1 MASKRLQISELLWFF
16 CENLNIIENE
26 KFKNAVVEFY
36 NSEEI
41 STAKKLLLN
50 ELDIIKKDKKE
61 KLSLKQGGNK
71 KVDKVVELVEIFKY
85 ITSNDLQQNL
95 PTFVILNPSRVPRE
109 GLDILDIIQINNDKM
124 VEKLNELTE
133 MNKSLL
139 SMHNVRLSNEQVSV
153 RDRINKYSLDST
165 NLINKYL
172 VSNLHEPELEI
183 AKINSVNNNNIPWSD
198 AVQTPSDMLQT
209 YAMVVNRNKN
219 RTKLSTSSVEKNI
232 NVVNT
237 VKNPPNEN
245 INKMEQSKK
254 PAKRI
259 IGTKIIE
266 HVKLQPDKIIMKKK
280 VFCLS
285 NVKKCHRDDV
295 VEFLQTSG
303 INVITC
309 FPVIKRTD
317 ETDPKAINNDEHST
331 MFRVC
336 VEKKDE
342 VNEDS
347 IGINGFNFVG
357 KNRSGRHGGG
367 VGLFVKDDIIFK
379 IRNDLM
385 ISNELELFAI
395 EVGISS
401 KNNSLIIVTY
411 RPPHCSKKVY
421 MKQLEQVLLA
431 INNEKKLVY
440 LTGDLNID
448 LLENYES
455 YSSQLQNLLT
465 SYNLKALINK
475 PTKINIQ
482 KNSLIDN
489 IFTNASENVTVCGV
503 HLTDISDNLPI
514 FACFKQQL
522 VKIEF
527 ENRENQFS
535 FSRHK
540 IDKLN
545 ERLLSTD
552 WTDVLLCSDVDA
564 AFELFTNIFRVAFK
578 DCCQISSLGKIKK
591 ILKQKPWVTTDF
603 RRMLNK
609 KKYLY
614 KKFIKNSSSENFLK
628 FKSQSQIC
636 NKFIR
641 GFKNVYYKVRL
652 YGVRRKNPIRDMA

>member
-1 MASKRLQISELLWFF
+1 
-16 CENLNIIENE
+16 
-26 KFKNAVVEFY
+26 
-36 NSEEI
+36 
-41 STAKKLLLN
+41 
-50 ELDIIKKDKKE
+50 
-61 KLSLKQGGNK
+61 
-71 KVDKVVELVEIFKY
+71 
-85 ITSNDLQQNL
+85 
-95 PTFVILNPSRVPRE
+95 
-109 GLDILDIIQINNDKM
+109 
-124 VEKLNELTE
+124 
-133 MNKSLL
+133 
-139 SMHNVRLSNEQVSV
+139 
-153 RDRINKYSLDST
+153 
-165 NLINKYL
+165 
-172 VSNLHEPELEI
+172 
-183 AKINSVNNNNIPWSD
+183 
-198 AVQTPSDMLQT
+198 
-209 YAMVVNRNKN
+209 MVVNRNKN

-237 VKNPPNEN
+237 VKNPSNEN

-254 PAKRI
+254 PAKRN
-259 IGTKIIE
+259 IGTKIME

-342 VNEDS
+342 GKMKDPEVMLQHIIVREWKFNEKKSLVNKSTELKDYLTSFDFKFDVIAITETWLNKVNEDS

-411 RPPHCSKKVY
+411 RPPHYSKKVY

-475 PTKINIQ
+475 PTRINIQ

-503 HLTDISDNLPI
+503 HLTDISDHLPI
-514 FACFKQQL
+514 VACFKQQL

-535 FSRHK
+535 FSRHR

-636 NKFIR
+636 NKVAVQDELIMSSITII
-641 GFKNVYYKVRL
+641 L
-652 YGVRRKNPIRDMA
+652 PS